1 MASKVKSLYE
11 KGIIKNI
18 PSFVKET
25 HYETIMG
32 SVAYGV
38 SNDMSDV
45 DVYGFTIPPKD
56 YIFPHLAGH
65 IEGFGKK
72 PQSFEQWQQHHI
84 KVEEK
89 GQEREYD
96 FQIFNI
102 VKYFQLVMENNPN
115 MIDSLFTPNSC
126 VLHQSKIGQMI
137 RSNRG
142 IFLHKGSWYKFKGYA
157 FSQLSKAK
165 NKQPIGK
172 RKEIIEKMGFDVKF
186 AYHVVRL
193 IDEVEQIFTTGTIN
207 LQRAKDHL
215 RAIRRGEV
223 PFEEIEKW
231 FQEKELGMEKLY
243 HESNIIPYAPDED
256 KIKQLLLDCLEE
268 YYGSIENSIVRV
280 DKADIILKEIAD
292 KIRQSGY

>member
-1 MASKVKSLYE
+1 MASKVKQLYD